1 MPPHLGGACEKMWF
15 GLGSE
20 FVRQGHEVVHIS
32 RTWGSLPRHEFI
44 QDVEHVRVDGYD
56 TPSGGLKLKALDLLY
71 TRRALHVVPECDI
84 LVTNSFW
91 APILARTKLAH
102 RMFIDVQRM
111 PKGQMRFYGRAA
123 RLRANST
130 PVAEA
135 ICAELSKSEHH
146 RVVMVPN
153 PLPFHAEVVGLPHD
167 KEQTLLY
174 VGRVHPEKGIHLL
187 LQAIRKMAI
196 PWPLKIVG
204 PYQTAQGGGGE
215 AYLRQLTQLASGMD
229 VEFVGPVFNTEDLN
243 SYYRKATVFVY
254 PSLAEKGET
263 FGLAPLEAMA
273 WGCIPLVSD
282 LACFKDFIEDG
293 SNGFIFDHRS
303 PNASGVLAE
312 VLNGIISRPGIWG
325 DCSRQALRVN
335 ETHGTSKIASL
346 FIDEFA
352 KCR

>member
-1 MPPHLGGACEKMWF
+1 
-15 GLGSE
+15 
-20 FVRQGHEVVHIS
+20 
-32 RTWGSLPRHEFI
+32 
-44 QDVEHVRVDGYD
+44 
-56 TPSGGLKLKALDLLY
+56 
-71 TRRALHVVPECDI
+71 
-84 LVTNSFW
+84 
-91 APILARTKLAH
+91 
-102 RMFIDVQRM
+102 
-111 PKGQMRFYGRAA
+111 
-123 RLRANST
+123 
-130 PVAEA
+130 
-135 ICAELSKSEHH
+135 
-146 RVVMVPN
+146 
-153 PLPFHAEVVGLPHD
+153 
-167 KEQTLLY
+167 
-174 VGRVHPEKGIHLL
+174 
-187 LQAIRKMAI
+187 MAI

-303 PNASGVLAE
+303 PDASGVLAE